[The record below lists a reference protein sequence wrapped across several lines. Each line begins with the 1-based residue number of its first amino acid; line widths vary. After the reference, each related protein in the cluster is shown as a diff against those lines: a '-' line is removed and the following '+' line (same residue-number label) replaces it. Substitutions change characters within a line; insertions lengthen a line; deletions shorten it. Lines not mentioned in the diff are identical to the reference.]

1 MRPLQCTLISGQGQ
15 DFDHGCCVWP
25 SDVLCVAIRLQRC
38 IKEVSRLTE
47 RASCK
52 GGLEKTQLQQLDRNL
67 NELARTLASKV
78 DSILPLT

>member
-1 MRPLQCTLISGQGQ
+1 MAVV
-15 DFDHGCCVWP
+15 CVHQM
-25 SDVLCVAIRLQRC
+25 CVATRLQRC

-47 RASCK
+47 RVSSK

-78 DSILPLT
+78 DSILSLS